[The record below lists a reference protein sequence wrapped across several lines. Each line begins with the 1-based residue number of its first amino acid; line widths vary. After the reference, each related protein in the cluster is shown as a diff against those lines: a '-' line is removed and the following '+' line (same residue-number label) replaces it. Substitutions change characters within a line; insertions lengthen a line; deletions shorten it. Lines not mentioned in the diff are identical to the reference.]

1 MSEKT
6 VKDIEQ
12 QAADKALVKMFGDKT
27 SLRKIA
33 VLAESKEH
41 SSFVPTTSIEDKFL
55 PALETIMEG
64 LGYIKYTERY
74 KDEILYW
81 RHPDTGRIVKPR
93 GESASFWFD
102 MPKDSTVEQY
112 AEEAT
117 SRLLETTFRKLSPK
131 QIMRIEKKLSPDIKE
146 NIEQFYKLVGTDL
159 KKHGEKRDPTF
170 IREAE
175 WFKRYMSGE
184 KVLYKHPSTG
194 EVTEVQLPREQWAE
208 VETFPFYGEETL
220 KESGKKISEW
230 AGEKPVSLGIFGH
243 AGMRFGGV
251 RVDKP
256 AWQEAFQS
264 TDIDTTFLGAC
275 SMTEK
280 PEVCKVLSASLSD
293 PEKEAV
299 VVLAQTQP
307 WGTSP
312 GGAPEEPSLAGVAF
326 QPWAGVEQFQATP
339 ELREKVGGDEWP
351 FTSMP
356 PDAIRE
362 PMRMLIEQMAQHREP
377 MRMLIEQVAQ
387 QRRAQE
393 GMERVFR
400 PAGMSGRMR

>member
-12 QAADKALVKMFGDKT
+12 QAANKALVKMFGDKT

-33 VLAESKEH
+33 VLAESKEY

-55 PALETIMEG
+55 PALEPIMKE
-64 LGYIKYTERY
+64 LGYIKYTKRHSY
-74 KDEILYW
+74 EILYW
-81 RHPDTGRIVKPR
+81 RHRDTGRIVKPR

-159 KKHGEKRDPTF
+159 KKHGKTRDPTF

-230 AGEKPVSLGIFGH
+230 AGETPVSLGIFGH
-243 AGMRFGGV
+243 AGSGFGGV

-256 AWQEAFQS
+256 AWQEAFQE

-275 SMTEK
+275 SMTER
-280 PEVCKVLSASLSD
+280 PDVCKVLSASLSD
-293 PEKEAV
+293 EEKEEAM

-362 PMRMLIEQMAQHREP
+362 PMRMLIEQMAQ
-377 MRMLIEQVAQ
+377 